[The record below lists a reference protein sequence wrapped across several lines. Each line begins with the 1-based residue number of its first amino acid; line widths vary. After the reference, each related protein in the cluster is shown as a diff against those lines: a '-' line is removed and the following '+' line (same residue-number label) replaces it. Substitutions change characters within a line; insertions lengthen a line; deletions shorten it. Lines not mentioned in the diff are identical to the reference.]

1 MDAGKKTGRLN
12 QGKKAIRLSYP
23 PDIPAPATTKLS
35 RGGDKVS
42 RGGDSRLEVMVS
54 SMTPE
59 ELKLNGLAPSS
70 PPMQNLPFAFET
82 GKLVAKRTSLSPTVE
97 INLPGDAS
105 DVPDDENMY
114 IHSPSDDGKD
124 DDNETSPLA
133 RKASMYEDDL
143 DTFLPVSRVLTDD
156 VDGKGGNKI
165 WKSFAML
172 QIFTNL
178 CLVMAVWQPPPN
190 GQKLRMFY
198 GDLAS
203 RLLDYVSQCGWNA
216 SESKEVRA
224 QVWIYHTHCTSYV
237 GYYYFYTP

>member
-1 MDAGKKTGRLN
+1 MDAGKKTGRSN
-12 QGKKAIRLSYP
+12 QGKKADRLSYP
-23 PDIPAPATTKLS
+23 PNIPATTTKVS

-42 RGGDSRLEVMVS
+42 RGGDSSLEVMVS
-54 SMTPE
+54 VMTPE

-70 PPMQNLPFAFET
+70 PPMQNLSFAFET
-82 GKLVAKRTSLSPTVE
+82 GKLVAISKSLSPTVE

-133 RKASMYEDDL
+133 RKPSMYDDADL
-143 DTFLPVSRVLTDD
+143 DAFLPVSRVLTDD

-178 CLVMAVWQPPPN
+178 PVPCYGGMATSQWPKITYV
-190 GQKLRMFY
+190 LRRPCKSF
-198 GDLAS
+198 
-203 RLLDYVSQCGWNA
+203 
-216 SESKEVRA
+216 
-224 QVWIYHTHCTSYV
+224 T
-237 GYYYFYTP
+237 